1 MPGSDA
7 FDIKQSVSNSVIDLF
22 DTMLDLT
29 IEPVAEK
36 DMKPMEGQRLIGNL
50 SFTGEVV
57 GSINIQ
63 VDETTGRTMTA
74 AMLGMEPEEI
84 ENIEEIRDVIR
95 ETCNIVGGNLK
106 SGLEDVGLNCAITTP
121 SITTGE
127 DFSIETLN
135 MDRYDRFAFIFGE
148 HQLQIELAVKATEGA
163 APEARA
169 HLTAVDVSQ
178 FSKLGIIES
187 TGDTVIELFDVM
199 LNMQVEPVEE
209 KEPPPSMEPRMLGQV
224 GFAGQVKGALEIM
237 VTESFARRI
246 ACGMLGIEEDEIEGE
261 EDLKD
266 VIGEVTNI
274 IAGNLKAAFNDSG
287 LYCRISPPNITYGT
301 DFNIETANMDRY
313 ETYGFAY
320 DKYRI
325 FVEVCIKI
333 DEQVGAEKAAPKKV
347 AKPATPIIPEARETA
362 KAAQA
367 IADAAA
373 TEAHNAPP
381 EPEPEPPPPVVEEDD
396 SPLGIPADALD
407 ILLDIP
413 LQLTVELGRSRMKI
427 DDLLKMGPGSALVH
441 KNLEGEPLDVLA
453 NDTLVARGE
462 VVVENEKY
470 GIRITEIVSPKER
483 IESLRRDPLKG
494 GE

>member
-1 MPGSDA
+1 MSGSDA

-29 IEPVAEK
+29 IEPVAEE
-36 DMKPMEGQRLIGNL
+36 DIVPLSGQRLFGTL

-63 VDETTGRTMTA
+63 VDEATGRTMTA

-84 ENIEEIRDVIR
+84 ESAEEIRDVIR

-127 DFSIETLN
+127 DFAIETLN
-135 MDRYDRFAFIFGE
+135 MDRYDRFAFNFGE
-148 HQLQIELAVKATEGA
+148 HQLHIELAVKAAEGT

-169 HLTAVDVSQ
+169 RLTAVDVSQ
-178 FSKLGIIES
+178 FSRLGIIES

-199 LNMQVEPVEE
+199 LDMQVEPVED
-209 KEPPPSMEPRMLGQV
+209 KEPPPSMEPRMLGQI

-237 VTESFARRI
+237 VTESFARLI
-246 ACGMLGIEEDEIEGE
+246 ACGMLGIEEDELEGE
-261 EDLKD
+261 EELKD

-287 LYCRISPPNITYGT
+287 LNCRISPPNITYGT

-313 ETYGFAY
+313 ETYGFAF
-320 DKYRI
+320 DKHRI
-325 FVEVCIKI
+325 FVEVCVKI
-333 DEQVGAEKAAPKKV
+333 DEPTGGGQPAPPP
-347 AKPATPIIPEARETA
+347 KPPAQADARDTA
-362 KAAQA
+362 KDAQA
-367 IADAAA
+367 IVDAAT
-373 TEAHNAPP
+373 TEARNAPP
-381 EPEPEPPPPVVEEDD
+381 AAAKPPAPKPVPEEPPPPEE
-396 SPLGIPADALD
+396 IPKDALD
-407 ILLDIP
+407 ILMDIP

-427 DDLLKMGPGSALVH
+427 DDLLRMGPGSALVH

-483 IESLRRDPLKG
+483 MESLRRDPLKDG
-494 GE
+494 LE